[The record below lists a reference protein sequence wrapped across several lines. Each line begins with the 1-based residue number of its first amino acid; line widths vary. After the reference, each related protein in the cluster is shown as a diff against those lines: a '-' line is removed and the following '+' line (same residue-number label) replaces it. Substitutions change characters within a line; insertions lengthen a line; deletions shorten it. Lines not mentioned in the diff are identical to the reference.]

1 MLKMILTLIKKH
13 KNKLSVIFSLAMF
26 LIILNIIGT
35 DEIIDA
41 LQSIDADY
49 LIIAFGVY
57 IASILVAALRW
68 DRIIDVT
75 EYDARYGKLLKYSL
89 MDKFANSIFPTSAV
103 GMALRSVLLQKEYK
117 MPKSVGLAT
126 IVLDYGVDILG
137 TFLIS
142 IPFYFIIREELPKS
156 LLTTFETS
164 LTTIGVV
171 VVVVFFVSYSEH
183 VLRRFG
189 YDKRLR
195 LRDRSKT
202 INRAASTNLGKKF
215 IEFSDTF
222 GLILEKPV
230 IFSNTL
236 FLTVF
241 KVFLDAIRISILFQ
255 AFGVSIPFYYFI
267 LFDSTWTF
275 LAPLMFTPGGVGV
288 IESGRIAL
296 YSLIPN
302 VSTGIIA
309 PVVFIDR
316 LITYWMTVFI
326 GAVLFFS
333 TGIDVGSLRDNMRSD
348 NAKGAE

>member
-1 MLKMILTLIKKH
+1 MLKMISALIRKH
-13 KNKLSVIFSLAMF
+13 KNKLSVLFSLAMF
-26 LIILNIIGT
+26 LIIMNIVGI

-49 LIIAFGVY
+49 LFIAVALY

-68 DRIIDVT
+68 DQIIDVT
-75 EYDARYGKLLKYSL
+75 EYNAKYKQLLKYSL
-89 MDKFANSIFPTSAV
+89 MDKFANSFFPTSAV
-103 GMALRSVLLQKEYK
+103 GMALRSVLLEKEYK
-117 MPKSVGLAT
+117 IPKSVGLAT
-126 IVLDYGVDILG
+126 IVLDYGVDIMG
-137 TFLIS
+137 TFFIS

-156 LLTTFETS
+156 LLATFETS
-164 LTTIGVV
+164 LTTIGIVV
-171 VVVVFFVSYSEH
+171 VLVFLVSSSERITRK
-183 VLRRFG
+183 LG
-189 YDKRLR
+189 YKKRLS
-195 LRDRSKT
+195 LRERSKFVNKVSKMK
-202 INRAASTNLGKKF
+202 ISKKF

-222 GLILEKPV
+222 SLILTKPI

-236 FLTVF
+236 FLTIF
-241 KVFLDAIRISILFQ
+241 KVFLDAIRISILFH

-302 VSTGIIA
+302 VSGSIIA

-333 TGIDVGSLRDNMRSD
+333 TGIDFGSLRDNMRSEK
-348 NAKGAE
+348 AKGT